1 MREKLKQ
8 SSVFEET
15 YTAYLEQLSKI
26 QLNSSLGEK
35 LGIAIQNNTA
45 RIPLFNNWYE
55 VSENGI
61 VSPRGEKPT
70 LEISVVLFKYLL
82 LCPEI
87 DPIEKDW
94 ISYKDFPDTG
104 PLVTFFAND
113 VEVPIAGCF
122 SDRLNE
128 LKGSCG
134 SLGGVPPDVNLPYD
148 LVMQFSSLPKVPI
161 LMLFNDRDDEFQA
174 KCSVLFEK
182 SAESY
187 LDAECLAIIGAL
199 FSYLLRHT

>member
-1 MREKLKQ
+1 MREEMKQ

-26 QLNSSLGEK
+26 HLNSSLGEK
-35 LGIAIQNNTA
+35 LGIAIENNTA
-45 RIPLFNNWYE
+45 RIPLFNDWYE
-55 VSENGI
+55 VSGNGI
-61 VSPRGEKPT
+61 VSPRGKKPT

-87 DPIEKDW
+87 EPVEKDW

-113 VEVPIAGCF
+113 VENPIASCF

-128 LKGSCG
+128 LERSCRL
-134 SLGGVPPDVNLPYD
+134 LGGEPPDVDLPYD
-148 LVMQFSSLPKVPI
+148 LVMQFSPLPKIPL
-161 LMLFNDRDDEFQA
+161 LMLFNDRDDEFQV

-182 SAESY
+182 SAENY

-199 FSYLLRHT
+199 FSYLLRRS